1 MVITFTE
8 KRINYPREGILF
20 KSKHP
25 SIFIQDSIMA
35 NLESFAGSFKKLGV
49 SMKLRDHSFFQ
60 MSQDHHVAIALRPY
74 IAGGAGAIFSSI
86 CIHPIDLVKV
96 RLQVASVTVGGGATG
111 MTIARS
117 VIKNEGVRGL
127 FSGLSAAI
135 MRQAVYGTAKIGL
148 HDSFSQTL
156 KRMNNGQ
163 PIPFY
168 QKTLSA
174 MTAGVLASIVG
185 NPFDLA
191 LVRMEADGCAPADQ
205 RRGYKNAI
213 QAVYRIAKEEGLKT
227 LWRGSIPMMCRAV
240 AMNVGMLAT
249 YDQCKEML
257 APSLGTGMANNM
269 MSSALTSFVCSFTA
283 LPFDMMKTKLMNMH
297 LDPVTGEL
305 PYRNILDCAVKTVKK
320 GGFFSLWRGYW
331 TFYARTAPH
340 AMITLLAKDAFTSL
354 YNKCFV
360 N

>member
-1 MVITFTE
+1 
-8 KRINYPREGILF
+8 
-20 KSKHP
+20 
-25 SIFIQDSIMA
+25 
-35 NLESFAGSFKKLGV
+35 
-49 SMKLRDHSFFQ
+49 
-60 MSQDHHVAIALRPY
+60 MSNDHHVAIALRPY
-74 IAGGAGAIFSSI
+74 IAGGAGAIFSSM

-96 RLQVASVTVGGGATG
+96 RLQVASNTVGGGANG
-111 MTIARS
+111 LAIARN
-117 VIKNEGVRGL
+117 VVKTEGVRGL

-135 MRQAVYGTAKIGL
+135 ARQAVYGTAKIGL

-156 KRMNNGQ
+156 RKMNNGQ

-174 MTAGVLASIVG
+174 MTAGILASIVG

-191 LVRMEADGCAPADQ
+191 LVRMEADGCAPVEQ

-213 QAVYRIAKEEGLKT
+213 QAVYRIAKEEGIKT

-257 APSLGTGMANNM
+257 VPYVGTGVGNNI
-269 MSSALTSFVCSFTA
+269 SASALTSFVCSFTA
-283 LPFDMMKTKLMNMH
+283 LPFDMMKTKMMNMH
-297 LDPVTGEL
+297 VNATTGEL
-305 PYRNILDCAVKTVKK
+305 PYRNIVDCAVKTVKS
-320 GGFFSLWRGYW
+320 GGVFSLWRGYW

-340 AMITLLAKDAFTSL
+340 AIITLLAKDLFTSL
-354 YNKCFV
+354 YNKAFV

>member
-1 MVITFTE
+1 
-8 KRINYPREGILF
+8 
-20 KSKHP
+20 
-25 SIFIQDSIMA
+25 
-35 NLESFAGSFKKLGV
+35 
-49 SMKLRDHSFFQ
+49 
-60 MSQDHHVAIALRPY
+60 MSGDHHLAIALRPY
-74 IAGGAGAIFSSI
+74 IAGGSGAIFSSI

-96 RLQVASVTVGGGATG
+96 RLQVAPSTISGSASGLA
-111 MTIARS
+111 IARS
-117 VIKNEGVRGL
+117 VVRNEGVRGL
-127 FSGLSAAI
+127 FSGLSAAV

-148 HDSFSQTL
+148 HDSFSQSL
-156 KRMNNGQ
+156 KKMNNGQ

-174 MTAGVLASIVG
+174 MTAGVLASIIG

-191 LVRMEADGCAPADQ
+191 LVRMEADGCAPVEQ

-213 QAVYRIAKEEGLKT
+213 QAVYRIGKEEGVKT

-240 AMNVGMLAT
+240 SMNVGMLAT

-257 APSLGTGMANNM
+257 QPYVGSGVANNM
-269 MSSALTSFVCSFTA
+269 WSSALTSFVCSFTA

-297 LDPVTGEL
+297 VDPATGEL
-305 PYRNILDCAVKTVKK
+305 PYRNILDCAIKTVKR
-320 GGFFSLWRGYW
+320 GGIFSLWRGYW

-354 YNKCFV
+354 YNKAFI

>member
-1 MVITFTE
+1 
-8 KRINYPREGILF
+8 
-20 KSKHP
+20 
-25 SIFIQDSIMA
+25 
-35 NLESFAGSFKKLGV
+35 
-49 SMKLRDHSFFQ
+49 
-60 MSQDHHVAIALRPY
+60 MSGDHHLAIALRPY
-74 IAGGAGAIFSSI
+74 IAGGSGAIFSSI

-96 RLQVASVTVGGGATG
+96 RLQVAPSTVSGSASGVA
-111 MTIARS
+111 IARS
-117 VIKNEGVRGL
+117 VVRNEGVRGL
-127 FSGLSAAI
+127 FSGLSAAV

-148 HDSFSQTL
+148 HDSFSQSL
-156 KRMNNGQ
+156 KKMNNGQ

-174 MTAGVLASIVG
+174 MTAGVLASIIG

-191 LVRMEADGCAPADQ
+191 LVRMEADGCAPVEQ

-213 QAVYRIAKEEGLKT
+213 QAVYRIGKEEGVKT

-240 AMNVGMLAT
+240 SMNVGMLAT

-257 APSLGTGMANNM
+257 QPYVGSGVANNM
-269 MSSALTSFVCSFTA
+269 WSSALTSFVCSFTA

-297 LDPVTGEL
+297 VDPATGEL
-305 PYRNILDCAVKTVKK
+305 PYRNILDCAVKTVKR
-320 GGFFSLWRGYW
+320 GGIFSLWRGYW

-354 YNKCFV
+354 YNKAFI

>member
-1 MVITFTE
+1 MT
-8 KRINYPREGILF
+8 G
-20 KSKHP
+20 
-25 SIFIQDSIMA
+25 
-35 NLESFAGSFKKLGV
+35 
-49 SMKLRDHSFFQ
+49 
-60 MSQDHHVAIALRPY
+60 DHHLAIALRPY
-74 IAGGAGAIFSSI
+74 IAGGSGAIFSSV

-96 RLQVASVTVGGGATG
+96 RLQLASSTVSGNASGLA
-111 MTIARS
+111 IARS
-117 VIKNEGVRGL
+117 VVRNEGVRGL
-127 FSGLSAAI
+127 FSGLSAAV

-148 HDSFSQTL
+148 HDSFSQSL
-156 KRMNNGQ
+156 KKMNNGQ

-191 LVRMEADGCAPADQ
+191 LVRMEADGCAPVNQ

-213 QAVYRIAKEEGLKT
+213 QAVYRIGKEEGVKT

-257 APSLGTGMANNM
+257 QPYVGSGVANNM
-269 MSSALTSFVCSFTA
+269 WSSALTSFVCSFTA

-297 LDPVTGEL
+297 VDAATGQL
-305 PYRNILDCAVKTVKK
+305 PYRNIWDCAVKTVKR
-320 GGFFSLWRGYW
+320 GGLVSLWRGYW

-354 YNKCFV
+354 YNKAFI

>member
-1 MVITFTE
+1 M
-8 KRINYPREGILF
+8 
-20 KSKHP
+20 KSN
-25 SIFIQDSIMA
+25 S
-35 NLESFAGSFKKLGV
+35 NLS
-49 SMKLRDHSFFQ
+49 
-60 MSQDHHVAIALRPY
+60 IALRPY
-74 IAGGAGAIFSSI
+74 IAGGAGAIFSSV

-96 RLQVASVTVGGGATG
+96 RLQVASTSAVGNISG
-111 MTIARS
+111 MSIARG
-117 VIKNEGVRGL
+117 VIKNEGIKGL

-156 KRMNNGQ
+156 KKMNNGQ

-174 MTAGVLASIVG
+174 MSAGILASVVG

-191 LVRMEADGCAPADQ
+191 LVRMEADGCAPVNE

-213 QAVYRIAKEEGLKT
+213 QAVYRIGKEEGIKT
-227 LWRGSIPMMCRAV
+227 LWRGSVPMMCRAV

-249 YDQCKEML
+249 YDQFKEML
-257 APSLGTGMANNM
+257 APIVGGGVTNNM
-269 MSSALTSFVCSFTA
+269 VSSALTSFVCSFTA

-297 LDPVTGEL
+297 IDSITGEL

-320 GGFFSLWRGYW
+320 GGILSLWRGYW

-354 YNKCFV
+354 YNRAFV
-360 N
+360 Y

>member
-1 MVITFTE
+1 M
-8 KRINYPREGILF
+8 NNNNSL
-20 KSKHP
+20 
-25 SIFIQDSIMA
+25 
-35 NLESFAGSFKKLGV
+35 
-49 SMKLRDHSFFQ
+49 
-60 MSQDHHVAIALRPY
+60 AIALRPY
-74 IAGGAGAIFSSI
+74 IAGGAGAIFSSV

-96 RLQVASVTVGGGATG
+96 RLQVASATVGGGVSG
-111 MTIARS
+111 MAIARN
-117 VIKNEGVRGL
+117 VIKDEGVKGL

-148 HDSFSQTL
+148 HDSFSQSL
-156 KRMNNGQ
+156 KKMNNGQ
-163 PIPFY
+163 PLPFY

-174 MTAGVLASIVG
+174 MTAGVIASVVG

-191 LVRMEADGCAPADQ
+191 LVRMEADGCAPIAE

-213 QAVYRIAKEEGLKT
+213 QAVYRIAKEEGIRT

-249 YDQCKEML
+249 YDQFKEML
-257 APSLGTGMANNM
+257 LPYTGSGVMNNM
-269 MSSALTSFVCSFTA
+269 ASSALTSFVCSFTA

-297 LDPVTGEL
+297 IDSVTGRL
-305 PYRNILDCAVKTVKK
+305 PYRNIADCAIKTVKK
-320 GGFFSLWRGYW
+320 GGILSLWRGYW

-354 YNKCFV
+354 YNRTFV
-360 N
+360 TKVY

>member
-1 MVITFTE
+1 MITCLLRFASA
-8 KRINYPREGILF
+8 F
-20 KSKHP
+20 H
-25 SIFIQDSIMA
+25 
-35 NLESFAGSFKKLGV
+35 SFLVYTSGMTK
-49 SMKLRDHSFFQ
+49 DHSL
-60 MSQDHHVAIALRPY
+60 AITLRPY
-74 IAGGAGAIFSSI
+74 IAGGSGAIFSSM

-96 RLQVASVTVGGGATG
+96 RLQVANSTVEGKVSAIS
-111 MTIARS
+111 IAKN
-117 VIKNEGVRGL
+117 VVKNEGVKGL

-135 MRQAVYGTAKIGL
+135 ARQAVYGTAKIGL

-156 KRMNNGQ
+156 RSLNNGQ

-174 MTAGVLASIVG
+174 MTAGALAAVIG

-191 LVRMEADGCAPADQ
+191 LVRMEADGSAPIEE

-213 QAVYRIAKEEGLKT
+213 QAVYRIGKEEGIHT
-227 LWRGSIPMMCRAV
+227 LWRGSVPMICRAV
-240 AMNVGMLAT
+240 AMNVGMLAS
-249 YDQCKEML
+249 YDQIKEMI
-257 APSLGTGMANNM
+257 APYTGTGVSNNM
-269 MSSALTSFVCSFTA
+269 WSSAMTSFICSFTA

-297 LDPVTGEL
+297 KNPTTGEY
-305 PYRNILDCAVKTVKK
+305 PYRNIWDCAVKIVKQ

-354 YNKCFV
+354 YNKAFV

>member
-1 MVITFTE
+1 
-8 KRINYPREGILF
+8 
-20 KSKHP
+20 
-25 SIFIQDSIMA
+25 
-35 NLESFAGSFKKLGV
+35 
-49 SMKLRDHSFFQ
+49 
-60 MSQDHHVAIALRPY
+60 MSGDHHLAIALRPY
-74 IAGGAGAIFSSI
+74 IAGGSGAIFSSI

-96 RLQVASVTVGGGATG
+96 RLQVAPSTVSGSASGVA
-111 MTIARS
+111 IARS
-117 VIKNEGVRGL
+117 VVRNEGVRGL
-127 FSGLSAAI
+127 FSGLSAAV

-148 HDSFSQTL
+148 HDSFSQSL
-156 KRMNNGQ
+156 KKMNNGQ

-174 MTAGVLASIVG
+174 MAAGVLASIIG

-191 LVRMEADGCAPADQ
+191 LVRMEADGCAPVEQ

-213 QAVYRIAKEEGLKT
+213 QAVYRIGKEEGVKT

-240 AMNVGMLAT
+240 SMNVGMLAT

-257 APSLGTGMANNM
+257 QPYVGSGVANNM
-269 MSSALTSFVCSFTA
+269 WSSALTSFVCSFTA

-297 LDPVTGEL
+297 VDPATGEL
-305 PYRNILDCAVKTVKK
+305 PYRNILDCAVKTVKR
-320 GGFFSLWRGYW
+320 GGIFSLWRGYW

-354 YNKCFV
+354 YNKAFI